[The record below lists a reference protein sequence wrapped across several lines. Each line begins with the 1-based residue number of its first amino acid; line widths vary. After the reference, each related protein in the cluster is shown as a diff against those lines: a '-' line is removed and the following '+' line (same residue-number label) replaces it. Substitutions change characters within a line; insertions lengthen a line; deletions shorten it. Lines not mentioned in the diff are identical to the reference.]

1 MTVSDQEELVTAA
14 PAAPPATPATLA
26 GPRASREALY
36 FARRNRKLVLGLA
49 VVLLFLVV
57 AVVGPLLTDHGP
69 NEYVG
74 PPAQRPSAR
83 YWFGTTMFGQ
93 DVFAQFTHGLRATF
107 LVGLLGGGLA
117 ALIGMLIG
125 FTAGYK
131 GGVVDEA
138 LNMLTN
144 VVLVI
149 PTLAV
154 LLIIA
159 TYLRVR
165 GVVPE
170 AVFIG
175 VFSWPWVARAI
186 RAQTFSLR
194 SRDFVDLA
202 RLSGAGG
209 PRIVFR
215 EIAPNMSS
223 YLFMT
228 FILLFGSSVLI
239 AATLDFIGLGPT
251 EGISLG
257 LMMNN
262 AVLWSAVSLRV
273 EHLKVWY
280 RTLRGDVQALDDVT
294 FTVADGEIMGLAGES
309 GCGKS
314 TLGKSLIR
322 LDGRMRHVGGT
333 VELDGKELPIWDGA
347 KMNGFRFKEV
357 SIIPQYAM
365 SAMNPT
371 RRIGK
376 MVEELLESR
385 GVGVAGLR
393 DELDRR
399 LDLVELPRE
408 VLDRYPIELSGGMKQ
423 RMVMVISTIL
433 NPSLLIADEI
443 TSALDVSTQKAVAE
457 TLVEFRDR
465 HYVKSTIFI
474 THDLSLVYQIADS
487 IIVMYAG
494 RLAEKAPTD
503 ALVAAP
509 RHPYTRMLLAALP
522 EVGVRYGARRLQGIP
537 GSPPSLLDPPTG
549 CRFRDRCPLAFDR
562 CVEQPPFLE
571 VAPDHFV
578 ACWKAV

>member
-1 MTVSDQEELVTAA
+1 MTVSDQEDLVAAA
-14 PAAPPATPATLA
+14 PAAPAATAAPVT
-26 GPRASREALY
+26 GIRASREALY
-36 FARRNRKLVLGLA
+36 FARRNRKLVAGLA
-49 VVLLFLVV
+49 VVLLFLLV
-57 AVVGPLLTDHGP
+57 AAVGPLLTDHGP

-165 GVVPE
+165 GVIPE

-202 RLSGAGG
+202 RLSGASG

-239 AATLDFIGLGPT
+239 AATLDFIGLARPRA
-251 EGISLG
+251 SP
-257 LMMNN
+257 
-262 AVLWSAVSLRV
+262 
-273 EHLKVWY
+273 
-280 RTLRGDVQALDDVT
+280 
-294 FTVADGEIMGLAGES
+294 S
-309 GCGKS
+309 G
-314 TLGKSLIR
+314 
-322 LDGRMRHVGGT
+322 
-333 VELDGKELPIWDGA
+333 
-347 KMNGFRFKEV
+347 
-357 SIIPQYAM
+357 
-365 SAMNPT
+365 
-371 RRIGK
+371 
-376 MVEELLESR
+376 
-385 GVGVAGLR
+385 
-393 DELDRR
+393 
-399 LDLVELPRE
+399 
-408 VLDRYPIELSGGMKQ
+408 
-423 RMVMVISTIL
+423 
-433 NPSLLIADEI
+433 
-443 TSALDVSTQKAVAE
+443 
-457 TLVEFRDR
+457 
-465 HYVKSTIFI
+465 
-474 THDLSLVYQIADS
+474 
-487 IIVMYAG
+487 
-494 RLAEKAPTD
+494 
-503 ALVAAP
+503 
-509 RHPYTRMLLAALP
+509 
-522 EVGVRYGARRLQGIP
+522 
-537 GSPPSLLDPPTG
+537 
-549 CRFRDRCPLAFDR
+549 
-562 CVEQPPFLE
+562 
-571 VAPDHFV
+571 
-578 ACWKAV
+578 